1 MHTEEL
7 LEYMKS
13 KNYKPSTSNVIAK
26 IFGKKP
32 REVRKALKSLEEEDL
47 IYRSKNWK
55 WHVPADDEFIGEIR
69 FTRSGR
75 TSFVTS
81 FSGREAIVEVTD
93 TLWALNGDKVL
104 VKILDV
110 EEEKS
115 SASGAKSSQP
125 SKSSLQPRE
134 ELPHGR
140 VIRILEHFLET
151 IVGIYKPQG
160 ANFGYI
166 IPDDSK
172 VIYEF
177 RVSSDDSMKA
187 SSGEKVVGKIIHYP
201 DENSEG
207 IAEVIAILGRADSHT
222 VDIPSILAKYQL
234 PNPGEFPSKVLKE
247 VKRLSGKISEKEL
260 KVRKDLRGKKIFTID
275 GEDSKDFDDAV
286 SIDIL
291 PNGNYLLG
299 VHIADV
305 SHYVKE
311 GSAIDK
317 EAFKRGTSVYL
328 MNTVIP
334 MLPFELSNDLCS
346 LIEGKDRLTVSVEM
360 EIDEY
365 GRVLRKEFSKSVIRS
380 VKRLTYTKV
389 EKLLKNPDQALEK
402 EIGFLRE
409 DLEKMAE
416 LAHILKTSRLG
427 RGAIEFES
435 NDVKVIFDKNGEV
448 EDIVLRKQ
456 STSESMIEEFM
467 ILANEAVAE
476 IFDIQDLPFIY
487 RVHARP
493 DPEALTKLS
502 EYLRVIGLKF
512 KITENVQP
520 IFLQRILEQIKNHPL
535 ESIIQRLLVRS
546 MKKAVYSETN
556 VGHFGLASLNYT
568 HFTSPIRR
576 YPDLVVHRLLK
587 AYIEN
592 SEFKEKEMKM
602 QIKILP
608 EVARQSSKREIV
620 ADNAERDLIAIKKA
634 EYAQKHIN
642 EVFDVVITGVMEFGL
657 FVEIPEKAISGL
669 IHISSL
675 DDYYVYNQ
683 KLNQLI
689 GERKGR
695 IFRLGDKI
703 RAKLISVDKT
713 RGLIDFELE
722 ENKSG
727 EKRKKQTHKQ
737 TKKGGRTDKR
747 HSNNGGKRKRLH

>member
-1 MHTEEL
+1 MRAEEL

-13 KNYKPSTSNVIAK
+13 DSYKPSTSNIIAETLGKNPKEIRK
-26 IFGKKP
+26 I
-32 REVRKALKSLEEEDL
+32 LKNLEEEDL

-55 WHVPADDEFIGEIR
+55 WHVPAKDELIGEIR

-75 TSFVTS
+75 MSFVTS
-81 FSGREAIVEVTD
+81 FSGREALVEVAD

-104 VKILDV
+104 VKIFEV
-110 EEEKS
+110 E
-115 SASGAKSSQP
+115 
-125 SKSSLQPRE
+125 RE

-140 VIRILEHFLET
+140 VVRILERSLRT
-151 IVGIYKPQG
+151 IVGIYRSQG
-160 ANFGYI
+160 SNFGYI
-166 IPDDSK
+166 VPDDSK
-172 VIYEF
+172 IIYEF

-187 SSGEKVVGKIIHYP
+187 STGEKVVGKITHYP

-207 IAEVIAILGRADSHT
+207 MAKVIAILGRADSHT

-234 PNPGEFPSKVLKE
+234 PISGEFPSSVLKE
-247 VKRLSGKISEKEL
+247 VRKLPKKISDKEIEA
-260 KVRKDLRGKKIFTID
+260 RKDLRGRKIFTID
-275 GEDSKDFDDAV
+275 GENSKDFDDAV
-286 SIDIL
+286 SIDVL
-291 PNGNYLLG
+291 PNGNFLLG

-305 SHYVKE
+305 SYYVKE

-328 MNTVIP
+328 LNTVIP

-365 GRVLRKEFSKSVIRS
+365 GRVIRKEFSKSVIRS
-380 VKRLTYTKV
+380 VKRLTYGKV
-389 EKLLKNPDQALEK
+389 EKLLKGSNQEIEN

-409 DLEKMAE
+409 DLENMAK
-416 LAHILKTSRLG
+416 LAHVLKTSRLG

-435 NDVKVIFDKNGEV
+435 NDVEIVLDKNGEV
-448 EDIVLRKQ
+448 EDIVLKKQ

-487 RVHARP
+487 RVHDRP

-502 EYLRVIGLKF
+502 EYLRAIGLKF

-520 IFLQRILEQIKNHPL
+520 ILLQRILEQIKNHPL
-535 ESIIQRLLVRS
+535 EAIIQRLLVRS

-592 SEFKEKEMKM
+592 SGFKGKEMKR
-602 QIKILP
+602 QIKLLP

-620 ADNAERDLIAIKKA
+620 ADNAERDLIAVKKA
-634 EYAQKHIN
+634 EYAQKHVD
-642 EVFDVVITGVMEFGL
+642 EVFDVVITGVTEFGL

-683 KLNQLI
+683 KLNQLL
-689 GERKGR
+689 GERKGKV
-695 IFRLGDKI
+695 FRLGDKV
-703 RAKLISVDKT
+703 RAKIVSVDKT
-713 RGLIDFELE
+713 KGLIDFRLE
-722 ENKSG
+722 ENKNG
-727 EKRKKQTHKQ
+727 EKRKKQTNKQ
-737 TKKGGRTDKR
+737 IKESGRTSKRRSSNGGR
-747 HSNNGGKRKRLH
+747 RKRLH